1 MGRYTR
7 RGRAPALT
15 VLTEFHFISKNFLVQ
30 TSTHSV
36 PITFHLP
43 ALPRKQPPPNPTTM
57 PLDHISLVVPQPT
70 LDPLITFL
78 TTTLSHIGFKE
89 IVRPIPDVVGLGE
102 GNPYLWITGLVPEG
116 VEDESLKKL
125 LKGLHVAFVAESEF

>member
-1 MGRYTR
+1 
-7 RGRAPALT
+7 
-15 VLTEFHFISKNFLVQ
+15 
-30 TSTHSV
+30 
-36 PITFHLP
+36 
-43 ALPRKQPPPNPTTM
+43 M